1 MTQLEQIADFV
12 CGSNMSVLT
21 TDERAALCAHAADS
35 AIALLAGARSPEGR
49 HLVGLLGADA
59 PPAEQAGLA
68 AAIIRS
74 TEVDDIHIESC
85 VTPTSIAMPAAL
97 LTGCSDLSEAEDA
110 VRIAVELSVRT
121 GLAIEGPSALYRGVW
136 PTCFATPL
144 AVAAAMCRM
153 QRLDRERTMHA
164 LSIAL
169 MTSSGRIGRFAGQ
182 PTGRW
187 ILLNAAFTNG
197 VRAYEAGAR
206 GYKGDPLLLEGPWLQ
221 NAIGAAPKTEAFT
234 RDLSRSRAMSGLGM
248 KPFSTARQ
256 ALAPIQALQE
266 LLAEG
271 LDPSAIESIC
281 VRVPQAYAAMI
292 SRPLEPFR
300 ASGYAN
306 AGFQMALAALRP
318 AHLFD
323 LDRSSVMTDPEL
335 LAFARKVRV
344 EADPALQEDYPRVW
358 AAEIE
363 VRCAAQVLT
372 RKIVS
377 PRGDFANR
385 LSDKE
390 VAAKAGALLQ
400 GAPADAQRSIATLMR
415 TLEAPQPAVALM
427 RQALG

>member
-1 MTQLEQIADFV
+1 MRAQVAV
-12 CGSNMSVLT
+12 C
-21 TDERAALCAHAADS
+21 
-35 AIALLAGARSPEGR
+35 I
-49 HLVGLLGADA
+49 
-59 PPAEQAGLA
+59 
-68 AAIIRS
+68 
-74 TEVDDIHIESC
+74 
-85 VTPTSIAMPAAL
+85 
-97 LTGCSDLSEAEDA
+97 
-110 VRIAVELSVRT
+110 
-121 GLAIEGPSALYRGVW
+121 
-136 PTCFATPL
+136 
-144 AVAAAMCRM
+144 
-153 QRLDRERTMHA
+153 
-164 LSIAL
+164 
-169 MTSSGRIGRFAGQ
+169 
-182 PTGRW
+182 
-187 ILLNAAFTNG
+187 
-197 VRAYEAGAR
+197 
-206 GYKGDPLLLEGPWLQ
+206 
-221 NAIGAAPKTEAFT
+221 
-234 RDLSRSRAMSGLGM
+234 
-248 KPFSTARQ
+248 
-256 ALAPIQALQE
+256 
-266 LLAEG
+266 
-271 LDPSAIESIC
+271 
-281 VRVPQAYAAMI
+281 
-292 SRPLEPFR
+292 R